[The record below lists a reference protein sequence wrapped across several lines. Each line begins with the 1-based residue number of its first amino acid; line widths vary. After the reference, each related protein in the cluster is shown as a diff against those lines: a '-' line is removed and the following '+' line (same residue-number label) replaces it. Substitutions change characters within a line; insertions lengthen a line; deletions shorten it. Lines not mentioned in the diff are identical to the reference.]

1 LDFETHVTDSAAR
14 LKERKRTTT
23 RVLALTTLFVGTAL
37 FPIALALALDLF
49 VAIER
54 IAAAPAAI
62 IAAGAFFAL
71 AMLCWYGLA
80 WTLKRKKQPMTQAPA
95 KPTPLETQVD
105 QLLTEA
111 RIIIPG
117 AQALLGFQL
126 TVTLT
131 EAFADLSSGAKMTHA
146 AALCCIGLAVVLLMA
161 TASIHRISFGG
172 QDDADFLKIGSL
184 LVVAAP
190 LPLAVGISLDTYVA
204 AGRALQSDTAAL
216 LLAAA
221 ALMSFRLCAALI
233 RSSFGC
239 LFCLHPV
246 LIARVTRRFAFV
258 GSSFY
263 RCAAV
268 RDQAAWWS
276 RERSASLRASIS
288 RTSSAN
294 FCNVARSQAL

>member
-1 LDFETHVTDSAAR
+1 
-14 LKERKRTTT
+14 
-23 RVLALTTLFVGTAL
+23 
-37 FPIALALALDLF
+37 
-49 VAIER
+49 
-54 IAAAPAAI
+54 
-62 IAAGAFFAL
+62 
-71 AMLCWYGLA
+71 
-80 WTLKRKKQPMTQAPA
+80 MTQALA

-131 EAFADLSSGAKMTHA
+131 QAFADLSSGAKMTHA
-146 AALCCIGLAVVLLMA
+146 AALCCISLAVVLLMA

-172 QDDADFLKIGSL
+172 QDDPDFLKIGSL

-221 ALMSFRLCAALI
+221 ALITPLIFWYVLPARRLLA
-233 RSSFGC
+233 
-239 LFCLHPV
+239 P
-246 LIARVTRRFAFV
+246 
-258 GSSFY
+258 
-263 RCAAV
+263 
-268 RDQAAWWS
+268 
-276 RERSASLRASIS
+276 
-288 RTSSAN
+288 
-294 FCNVARSQAL
+294 